1 MTNLNTTSN
10 LSEELFS
17 LHNER
22 FIRRAYQLILN
33 READSAGFS
42 HYLNRLRSGSEK
54 IEILADLKSS
64 NEGKSKFLH
73 DTNIENLIAVHM
85 SEKKSIVNR
94 LSKFFNSFNI
104 ETIGQ
109 IRAINNKI
117 SIFEERIDNN
127 FFKLNDILTSLN
139 SKLNEDL
146 TPSIDSQS
154 SQVIFFPEQH
164 VQEVVRRYDPI
175 GDRYQDKLSKLTSR
189 FNASDEK
196 LSTKKTNIKIS
207 ILMPVYKVPLV
218 YLEKAI
224 DSVKNQTYNN
234 WELCI
239 VDDGSN
245 DDELASFLVNTAKN
259 DNRIKVNISPVNR
272 GISATSNAALAMSTG
287 DYITL
292 LDNDDVLTH
301 DALEIVANKI
311 IDNPKTD
318 WLYSD
323 ECKMDES
330 GNPTEL
336 FTKPDWS
343 PLALFNCM
351 YTGHLT
357 VYRKSIVLKVG
368 GFRSEFDFSQD
379 YDLALRISEVTSNV
393 IHIDEILYGWRMIVG
408 SSAQGDK
415 PYARASN
422 IAALQ
427 DTAVRRNI
435 SGEALAEPAAN
446 HLRVATS
453 SMNQMVSIIVPSDN
467 LENIKKTLTSISE
480 NTLYKKYE
488 IIVVTN
494 SRLIAELKKL
504 NYESNVL
511 LVPFDKV
518 FNFSEKCNVGAKH
531 VSGEIIVFFNDDVR
545 VVSQD
550 WIEMILE
557 GFVHPSVGIVGPKL
571 LYENYLIQHAG
582 MVTGVRGMVGTA
594 FHCLPHETTTHFGM
608 GLWMREVSLICGAC
622 LAVRTSVFNSIDGYD
637 AINAPISHS
646 DVDLCFRV
654 RDAGYSCLYTPHA
667 TLIHIGH
674 LSISETEKQ
683 EVLKPTT
690 RKKDK
695 SDIFLL
701 RRWGRHT
708 SYDPY
713 FPPQM
718 RDLVFHDSPEKWQL
732 HANVPPMTAG
742 GKDILLISHDLTGSG
757 APRIVFETAR
767 VLREL
772 GHFVVVASP
781 SDGTYRCQLNDLGV
795 PVIIDE
801 LLLRQHDSLER
812 FAKNFDLVIANTVV
826 TWPAVKQLS
835 HLVETHWYIHEISLL
850 QHLLNIEP
858 GIKDAFTAAKKV
870 WVGSSHAAELIVPY
884 RPDVLVL
891 KYGVHPLSNQPNN
904 ISAKNPLNVSLFGSY
919 EPRKGQDIA
928 VAAFLLLPQEYR
940 DKLRL
945 TLFGRI
951 LDEDFY
957 RKVEFS
963 ARGVYEITLKTELPY
978 EKYMKEML
986 SCQVL
991 LVASRDDTL
1000 PFVSID
1006 ALGAGKVLLCTSTT
1020 GTSAYIKHGVSG
1032 FIAEFADPQSV
1043 ANILHNLVDEHDQLV
1058 NIGKNGKKVFETQ
1071 FSVQAFTNS
1080 LLNACDLE
1088 MKPSAPQKN
1097 ASAKR

>member
-1 MTNLNTTSN
+1 MTKINTAFN
-10 LSEELFS
+10 NSEELFS
-17 LHNER
+17 LHDER
-22 FIRRAYQLILN
+22 FIKRAYQLILN
-33 READSAGFS
+33 REPDSIGFN
-42 HYLNRLRSGSEK
+42 HYLGRLRAGSSK
-54 IEILADLKSS
+54 IEILADLKASH
-64 NEGKSKFLH
+64 EGKSKVLH
-73 DTNIENLIAVHM
+73 DAHIGNLISTHM
-85 SEKKSIVNR
+85 FEKKSMLNR
-94 LSKFFNSFNI
+94 LSKLFNSSNI
-104 ETIGQ
+104 ETINQ

-117 SIFEERIDNN
+117 STFDEKIDNN
-127 FFKLNDILTSLN
+127 FFKLNDILSILN
-139 SKLNEDL
+139 NKLNEKL
-146 TPSIDSQS
+146 TGSTSEQS
-154 SQVIFFPEQH
+154 PQVSFFAEQH
-164 VQEVVRRYDPI
+164 SHVEVKKYDPI
-175 GDRYQDKLSKLTSR
+175 GDRYKDKLSKLTAR
-189 FNASDEK
+189 FGPCAEK
-196 LSTKKTNIKIS
+196 STEIKSNLKIS

-224 DSVKNQTYNN
+224 DSVKNQTYRN

-245 DDELASFLVNTAKN
+245 DDSLSNFLTNAAKEE
-259 DNRIKVNISPVNR
+259 NRIKLNISSVNK

-287 DYITL
+287 EYIAL

-301 DALEIVANKI
+301 DALEIVSEKI
-311 IDNPKTD
+311 NLNPKTD

-357 VYRKSIVLKVG
+357 VYRKSIVLEVG
-368 GFRSEFDFSQD
+368 GFRPEFDFSQD

-393 IHIDEILYGWRMIVG
+393 IHIDEVLYGWRMIIG

-422 IAALQ
+422 VAALQ
-427 DTAVRRNI
+427 DVAVRRNI
-435 SGEALAEPAAN
+435 LGVAFAEPAAN
-446 HLRVATS
+446 HLRITTS
-453 SMNQMVSIIVPSDN
+453 SMDQVVSIIIPSDN
-467 LENIKKTLTSISE
+467 LENIKKTLSSISE

-488 IIVVTN
+488 VIVVTN
-494 SRLIAELKKL
+494 SKIIEKLKSLSYASNILLIA
-504 NYESNVL
+504 
-511 LVPFDKV
+511 FDKV

-531 VSGEIIVFFNDDVR
+531 ASGEIIVFFNDDVR

-557 GFVHPSVGIVGPKL
+557 GFIHPNVGIVGPKL

-622 LAVRTSVFNSIDGYD
+622 LAIRTSVFNSIDGYD

-674 LSISETEKQ
+674 LSIAETEKE

-690 RKKDK
+690 KKKDK

-701 RRWGRHT
+701 RRWGQHT

-732 HANVPPMTAG
+732 HANVPPMTAD

-757 APRIVFETAR
+757 APRIVYETAR

-781 SDGTYRCQLNDLGV
+781 SDGTYRKQLNELGV

-858 GIKDAFTAAKKV
+858 GLKEAFSAAKKV
-870 WVGSSHAAELIVPY
+870 WVGSGLAAQLILPY

-891 KYGVHPLSNQPNN
+891 KYGVHPLSNQINN
-904 ISAKNPLNVSLFGSY
+904 IPANSPVNISLFGSY

-928 VAAFLLLPQEYR
+928 VEAFLLLPQEYR

-957 RKVEFS
+957 RKVELS

-1020 GTSAYIKHGVSG
+1020 GTSSYIEHGVSG
-1032 FIAEFADPQSV
+1032 FIAASADAQSV
-1043 ANILHNLVDEHDQLV
+1043 AKVLRDLIDHHDQLV
-1058 NIGKNGKKVFETQ
+1058 NIGKNGKKVFEMQ
-1071 FSVQAFTNS
+1071 FSVPAFTKS
-1080 LLNACDLE
+1080 LLIACDLE
-1088 MKPSAPQKN
+1088 VKSLPQQKN
-1097 ASAKR
+1097 ATAKK